1 MGFPLPMIDGVE
13 IINTQ
18 VSSGKVRAAVCCQFV
33 SGNQLEATFLVGAKV
48 DRIQVARSRTFVVGL
63 RDDLTVF
70 IDSCNTCSRVDFSD
84 NNIHKDIFKL

>member
-1 MGFPLPMIDGVE
+1 MIDGVE

-48 DRIQVARSRTFVVGL
+48 NRIQVAREL
-63 RDDLTVF
+63 LW
-70 IDSCNTCSRVDFSD
+70 
-84 NNIHKDIFKL
+84 